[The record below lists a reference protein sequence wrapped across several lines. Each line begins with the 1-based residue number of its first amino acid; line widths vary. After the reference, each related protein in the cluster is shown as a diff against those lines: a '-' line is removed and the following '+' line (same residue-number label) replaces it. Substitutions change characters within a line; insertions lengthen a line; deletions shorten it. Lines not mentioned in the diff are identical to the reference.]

1 MEENVKV
8 VENEKKFFKKPAFK
22 KPAFKKPNKDFGK
35 GALLGTV
42 AGGLV
47 GFIGRGF
54 LDSRI
59 REDNDEF
66 DADESEID
74 AEDEDE

>member
-1 MEENVKV
+1 MAENVKV
-8 VENEKKFFKKPAFK
+8 ENKKSAFK
-22 KPAFKKPNKDFGK
+22 KPVFKKPVFKKPNKDFGK

-59 REDNDEF
+59 REDDES
-66 DADESEID
+66 DADESEAD